1 MNRFRSILTS
11 RSKNTTAT
19 STASNNKND
28 PGLIMIQEE
37 DAYYNDS
44 GVDNGA
50 DDDDDDDDGTMVQQQ
65 QQQYSNDNIDND
77 DEEMGL
83 LLVQLPTTTT
93 KPAAILPT
101 TASVATTPNTTATTT
116 TTTNHR
122 LVVIDAIRVIGC
134 FIILCGHVDM
144 LFRRSNKKGKGTHH
158 HRFLLLEEAD
168 GENDDATKHGLKCIT
183 TVVVQTFFN
192 IVGFVLSYQLNHNT
206 SKNKTSTTGTTSSN
220 ASIRN
225 IQLSLLS
232 RPFRLLI
239 PLVVVQCLNLG
250 IYWYLP
256 NTFTYYNYQK
266 RPPSSKVLQQYFHN
280 GLQGF
285 LFASILNGRKLFS

>member
-50 DDDDDDDDGTMVQQQ
+50 DDDDDDGTMVQQQ

-101 TASVATTPNTTATTT
+101 TASVATTPNTTTTT
-116 TTTNHR
+116 TTSTTNHR

-192 IVGFVLSYQLNHNT
+192 IVGFVLSYQLNNNT
-206 SKNKTSTTGTTSSN
+206 SNKTSTTGTTSSN